1 MDLQGLAVC
10 GWGVSG
16 LLLEHFRESL
26 QGSKSGLKS
35 NVGEGQCMVGHEE
48 FGTADTLAHQIFG
61 YGCACDAP
69 EGFGQIGLAV
79 ANGSCQILQ

>member
-1 MDLQGLAVC
+1 MNLQGFAVC
-10 GWGVSG
+10 GWRIPGF
-16 LLLEHFRESL
+16 LFEHFREGL
-26 QGSKSGLKS
+26 QGSKPGPKS
-35 NVGEGQCMVGHEE
+35 NVGERQCVVGHEE